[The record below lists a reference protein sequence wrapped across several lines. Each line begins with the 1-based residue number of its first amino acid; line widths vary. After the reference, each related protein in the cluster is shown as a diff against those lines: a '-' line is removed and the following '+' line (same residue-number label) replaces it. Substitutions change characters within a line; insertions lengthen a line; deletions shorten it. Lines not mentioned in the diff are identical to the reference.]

1 MTLPIDLIPGTRPP
15 RFRWRQTVTTPA
27 GDRVVNYEGVLPP
40 AAEEAVA
47 QLIALAKTQ
56 AKRLDEALRLVAEM
70 SEKMRQG
77 SLQQELGQ
85 RTESP
90 AVSAPQ
96 PVSSSKK
103 GRGTG

>member
-1 MTLPIDLIPGTRPP
+1 MTARDRAMTLPIDLIPGTRPP

-56 AKRLDEALRLVAEM
+56 ARRLDEERLMA
-70 SEKMRQG
+70 
-77 SLQQELGQ
+77 
-85 RTESP
+85 TEVRPNFPQS
-90 AVSAPQ
+90 AVN
-96 PVSSSKK
+96 KY
-103 GRGTG
+103 R